1 MNGLGSGPSPEG
13 TAKSTK
19 TEAEHETMQQQSLTS
34 EHAVA
39 SNWWS
44 PAALLRQ
51 RESGILLALVAMCV
65 LISLITPNFLTSYNL
80 AIVIRQVS
88 FIGIVAAGQTLVLL
102 LGGIDL
108 SVGAIAG
115 LTAILGA
122 MMMTTGGIEPF
133 AAACLAATL
142 GFLFGLVNGFMIARM
157 KLNAFIVTLAT
168 GEVFAG
174 AVLVLTR
181 GYSVTGI
188 PKSFAVLGQGMVG
201 PVPVPVLFMLA
212 VFAALSYV
220 CANTPFG
227 RSIFAIGGN
236 RDAARFVGLRV
247 ERVEML
253 VYALAGM
260 LAAVAGLLFVSRV
273 NAGQP
278 TTGASWLMP
287 SITAAIIGGTSL
299 SGGVGTVLGTLLG
312 AVFMGVLANGIVLM
326 NVSSYWERVII
337 GLFVIIAVLV
347 DLVRCRG
354 EGRSLLPEW
363 LGRVLSNSRK
373 GRGSKPTS

>member
-1 MNGLGSGPSPEG
+1 MIAPLRDDTSTLRTDPSLADRPKEIEWGRPGRTASAGLPRW
-13 TAKSTK
+13 
-19 TEAEHETMQQQSLTS
+19 SL
-34 EHAVA
+34 
-39 SNWWS
+39 
-44 PAALLRQ
+44 AALLRQ
-51 RESGILLALVAMCV
+51 RESGILLALIALCV
-65 LISLITPNFLTSYNL
+65 VISAITPKFLSTYN
-80 AIVIRQVS
+80 ISVVVRQVS
-88 FIGIVAAGQTLVLL
+88 FVGIVAAGQTLVLL

-108 SVGAIAG
+108 SVGSVAG

-122 MMMTTGGIEPF
+122 GMMTAFGVNPF
-133 AAACLAATL
+133 AAMLLAMLL
-142 GFLFGLVNGFMIARM
+142 GFAFGMLNGFMIARM

-174 AVLVLTR
+174 AILVLTR
-181 GYSVTGI
+181 GYSITGI
-188 PKSFAVLGQGMVG
+188 PSSFAILGQGYVG
-201 PVPVPVLFMLA
+201 PVPVPVLFLIAVYVILA
-212 VFAALSYV
+212 AV

-247 ERVEML
+247 ERVEMF
-253 VYALAGM
+253 VYAIAGM
-260 LAAVAGLLFVSRV
+260 LAALAGMLFVSRV

-299 SGGVGTVLGTLLG
+299 TGGVGTVWGTLIG

-337 GLFVIIAVLV
+337 GVFVIIAVLV
-347 DLVRCRG
+347 DLVRRSG
-354 EGRSLLPEW
+354 DLHVRLPVWLQRRDRPRRRAEGD
-363 LGRVLSNSRK
+363 
-373 GRGSKPTS
+373 